1 MGEQVH
7 KWAMAGVFFQFSTK
21 RFVMNGFIAW
31 GSIILIAITSLPWI
45 RKTWY
50 GVFEASGATS
60 SMSLLTREGLPLLGD
75 DRNAGRDV
83 FSCRRRS
90 ALLVKPLP
98 ISLARRLTDHSIA
111 ALFIYALS
119 ILSSFTKTRL
129 AQAQLVALPGAST
142 TVVTITALRSGW
154 RAGQHVRIRVPALGF
169 PLGAESHPFTIA
181 SAPDGEGMVLMCK
194 AAGGWTERLYDLAA
208 AGDGTFRVRG
218 TERRTTATVILEGP
232 YGGLGNTMLSSFSSV
247 VLIAGG
253 SGITHAMTLAHDL
266 VNSSPTGV
274 VRSRTVDLI
283 WIIRTENI
291 ASPLMP
297 SLLDLVNDAKAWETQ
312 CIEVRRRGGD
322 RPQPTALRVT
332 IYITRT
338 PASSPLRLLTATNP
352 FETDR
357 DDVLQDRQRPLGLY
371 RQPSEADQEK
381 HAYLVR
387 NASTSTASSSRS
399 LFADRNVSLSTISVQ
414 PRRPRFRGILSD
426 VADETI
432 ARHRRDSTN
441 PSGICVTSCGPSRM
455 CDDVRQAVKDLE
467 GWKKRAVAG
476 MELEEEI
483 FGF

>member
-1 MGEQVH
+1 M
-7 KWAMAGVFFQFSTK
+7 
-21 RFVMNGFIAW
+21 
-31 GSIILIAITSLPWI
+31 
-45 RKTWY
+45 
-50 GVFEASGATS
+50 
-60 SMSLLTREGLPLLGD
+60 
-75 DRNAGRDV
+75 

-352 FETDR
+352 FQTDR

-387 NASTSTASSSRS
+387 NASASTASSSRS

-414 PRRPRFRGILSD
+414 PSRPRFRGILSD